1 MIDFMEAY
9 FKQSY
14 LQVSFSYKI
23 GLVVS
28 ESKELECPSRPPS
41 LIISVSTY
49 QELKKVQGLG
59 ATIATLCPG
68 VQCLDDVKIVTPCP

>member
-1 MIDFMEAY
+1 MEAY

-28 ESKELECPSRPPS
+28 ESKSWRVHLDPH
-41 LIISVSTY
+41 LLTISDSTI
-49 QELKKVQGLG
+49 QELKKDQGLG
-59 ATIATLCPG
+59 AVIATLFLEFN
-68 VQCLDDVKIVTPCP
+68 V